1 VIVNETFAKRYFPTG
16 PSIGRFIATSATSI
30 GPLGVNLLRLR
41 PPAPQGA
48 APLHVPPTQCQI
60 VGVIQ
65 DIRDVPIGQTT
76 EPAVYFPMRQFV
88 FREVV
93 LTVRAT
99 DRASADSAI
108 QRALHQV
115 APDVPA
121 SPNITW
127 GERIAR
133 RTAEPRLLMTTL
145 TFFAVL
151 AAVLA
156 ALGVYGLFSWS
167 VALRTHELAIRLT
180 LGARPAAIGGL
191 IIRQGAILVFAGLIA
206 GFVMIRVTQSLL
218 ASVLFGVAATD
229 PWSTLTAGAILILA
243 MMIACIPPGLRA
255 MRVDPVVGLRTD

>member
-1 VIVNETFAKRYFPTG
+1 MYF
-16 PSIGRFIATSATSI
+16 S
-30 GPLGVNLLRLR
+30 
-41 PPAPQGA
+41 
-48 APLHVPPTQCQI
+48 
-60 VGVIQ
+60 
-65 DIRDVPIGQTT
+65 
-76 EPAVYFPMRQFV
+76 MRQFV

-121 SPNITW
+121 SPNTTW
-127 GERIAR
+127 SDRIAR

-156 ALGVYGLFSWS
+156 GLGVYGLFSWS
-167 VALRTHELAIRLT
+167 VALRTRELAIRLT
-180 LGARPAAIGGL
+180 LGARPLAIGGL
-191 IIRQGAILVFAGLIA
+191 IIRQGVILVLAGLIA
-206 GFVMIRVTQSLL
+206 GFVMIRVTESLL
-218 ASVLFGVAATD
+218 ARVLFGVAPSD
-229 PWSTLTAGAILILA
+229 PLSTLAAGAILILA

-255 MRVDPVVGLRTD
+255 MRVDPVVGLRID